1 MFIRLKVSAHSDW
14 IKKAMKDE
22 NFAKFSNFEIAKT
35 TKNKG
40 KKVESPAERG
50 IIASV
55 TSGKKENDEFR
66 GEVIIKLMVM
76 LVIFLALMVA
86 MKERKWF
93 FLKG

>member
-1 MFIRLKVSAHSDW
+1 
-14 IKKAMKDE
+14 MKDE

-35 TKNKG
+35 TKKKG
-40 KKVESPAERG
+40 KKVESAAERG

-66 GEVIIKLMVM
+66 GEVIKLM
-76 LVIFLALMVA
+76 VIFLALMVA

>member
-35 TKNKG
+35 TKKG
-40 KKVESPAERG
+40 KKVESAAERG
-50 IIASV
+50 VIASV

>member
-35 TKNKG
+35 TKKKG
-40 KKVESPAERG
+40 KKVESAAERG

-66 GEVIIKLMVM
+66 GKVTKLMVM
-76 LVIFLALMVA
+76 LVIFLALMMA
-86 MKERKWF
+86 MKKRKWF

>member
-1 MFIRLKVSAHSDW
+1 MFIGLKVSAHSDW

-55 TSGKKENDEFR
+55 TSGKKENNEFR
-66 GEVIIKLMVM
+66 GEVIKLMVM

>member
-35 TKNKG
+35 TKKKG
-40 KKVESPAERG
+40 KKVESAAERG

-55 TSGKKENDEFR
+55 TSGKKENDE
-66 GEVIIKLMVM
+66 VKKLMVM
-76 LVIFLALMVA
+76 LVIFLA
-86 MKERKWF
+86 MKGRKWF

>member
-1 MFIRLKVSAHSDW
+1 
-14 IKKAMKDE
+14 MKDE

-35 TKNKG
+35 TKKKG
-40 KKVESPAERG
+40 KKVESAAERG

-66 GEVIIKLMVM
+66 GEVIKLMVM
-76 LVIFLALMVA
+76 LVIFFGVDGGDEGKKMV
-86 MKERKWF
+86 

>member
-35 TKNKG
+35 TKKKG
-40 KKVESPAERG
+40 KKVESAAERG

-66 GEVIIKLMVM
+66 GEVKLMVM
-76 LVIFLALMVA
+76 LVIFLALMMA

-93 FLKG
+93 FLN

>member
-35 TKNKG
+35 TKKKG
-40 KKVESPAERG
+40 KKVESA
-50 IIASV
+50 ASV

-66 GEVIIKLMVM
+66 GEVIKLMVM
-76 LVIFLALMVA
+76 LVIFLALMMA
-86 MKERKWF
+86 MKERKWI

>member
-35 TKNKG
+35 TKKKG
-40 KKVESPAERG
+40 KKVESAAERG

-66 GEVIIKLMVM
+66 KEVKKLTVM
-76 LVIFLALMVA
+76 LVIFLALVMA
-86 MKERKWF
+86 MKKRKW
-93 FLKG
+93 

>member
-1 MFIRLKVSAHSDW
+1 
-14 IKKAMKDE
+14 MKDE

-35 TKNKG
+35 TKKG
-40 KKVESPAERG
+40 KKVESAAERG
-50 IIASV
+50 VIASV

-66 GEVIIKLMVM
+66 GEVIKLMVM